1 MGLPV
6 ERDAGDAAG
15 RNQGRAAFSP
25 DAHAKEPMAM
35 SWTKS
40 TLKEV
45 VKEKIGTHQ
54 FLVVSNRE
62 PYIHTYGDNGVMCMT
77 PASGMTVA
85 LDPIM
90 RACGGTW
97 IAHGSGEADREMV
110 DDRDRVQVPPDD
122 PSYALRRVWLTKE
135 EEERF
140 YYGYSNEGLWP
151 LCHIV
156 HVRPKFRKADWETYK
171 SVNEKFADAVIEEI
185 GDDSGFVFIQDYH
198 FSLLPKMI
206 KDRRPDIVVA
216 QFWHI
221 PWPNPESFRV
231 CPQADEILGG
241 LLGNDILGFHIR
253 YHGMNFLESVERFL
267 EARVDRERLSVF
279 KEGRETLV
287 RAFPISIDFDRVEAK
302 AADESVDRRISLLRS
317 DFRLRD
323 RFLGIGIDR
332 MDYTKGIVE
341 RFNAIDR
348 FLEKYPEYIGRLVF
362 LQLGPLSR
370 IRIPVYRAYND
381 EIYGRVLD
389 INEKWTRKGWQP
401 ILLHKKHLGLD
412 DLLLY
417 YRAADFCIV
426 SSIHDGM
433 NLVAKEFVASR
444 VDEKGAL
451 ILSKFTG
458 SARELEQA
466 LMINPIATDQFADA
480 IKEAVEMP
488 PEQQVER
495 MRRMRDSV
503 RENNVYR
510 WAGRIVEEM
519 KKLK

>member
-1 MGLPV
+1 MT
-6 ERDAGDAAG
+6 
-15 RNQGRAAFSP
+15 
-25 DAHAKEPMAM
+25 
-35 SWTKS
+35 WTKEN
-40 TLKEV
+40 LKDV
-45 VKEKIGTHQ
+45 VREKIGTHK

-62 PYIHTYGDNGVMCMT
+62 PYIHTYGNNGVLCMT

-85 LDPIM
+85 LDPVM

-97 IAHGSGEADREMV
+97 LAHGSGEADREMV
-110 DDRDRVQVPPDD
+110 DDHDRVQVPPEE
-122 PSYALRRVWLTKE
+122 PSYTLRRVWLTKE
-135 EEERF
+135 EEDKF

-156 HVRPKFRKADWETYK
+156 HVRPAFRTGDWDAYK
-171 SVNEKFADAVIEEI
+171 RVNEKFAEAVIEEM
-185 GDDSGFVFIQDYH
+185 GDDPGFVFIQDYH
-198 FSLLPKMI
+198 FALLPKML

-221 PWPNPESFRV
+221 PWPNPEAFRV
-231 CPQADEILGG
+231 CPQAEEILWG
-241 LLGNDILGFHIR
+241 LLGNDILGFHVR
-253 YHGMNFLESVERFL
+253 YHGMNFLDSVDRFL
-267 EARVDRERLSVF
+267 EVRVDRERLSVF
-279 KEGRETLV
+279 KKGRETLV
-287 RAFPISIDFDRVEAK
+287 RPFPISIDYEMVETK
-302 AADESVDRRISLLRS
+302 ARNEDLDCRISSLRS
-317 DFRLRD
+317 DFRLRN

-348 FLEKYPEYIGRLVF
+348 FLEKYPAYIGKFVF

-370 IRIPVYRAYND
+370 IHIPKYRTYND
-381 EIYGRVLD
+381 EIYGRMLD
-389 INEKWTRKGWQP
+389 INEKWKRKDWQP

-444 VDEKGAL
+444 IDEKGVL

-458 SARELEQA
+458 SSRELEQA
-466 LMINPIATDQFADA
+466 LLVNPMATDQFADA
-480 IKEAVEMP
+480 IKEAIEMSP
-488 PEQQVER
+488 GEQADR
-495 MRRMRDSV
+495 MRRMRSSV
-503 RENNVYR
+503 KENNVYR
-510 WAGRIVEEM
+510 WAGKIINEM
-519 KKLK
+519 KKLM